1 MNLRFHHVGL
11 ACKDIEIERAAH
23 RMLGYVEEGP
33 DFVDPRQ
40 RIKGCFLV
48 KDGMRIELLEPAG
61 EPSPLK
67 PFLARGL
74 KMYHQAFET
83 DSIDTSVA
91 ELKQAGALMTVP
103 PTPAVAFGGRSIAF
117 LLLRTEL
124 LVELIQAA

>member
-1 MNLRFHHVGL
+1 MDLRFHHIGL
-11 ACKDIEIERAAH
+11 ACKDIEVERAAH
-23 RMLGYVEEGP
+23 RMLGYVDEGP
-33 DFVDPRQ
+33 VFIDPRQ

-67 PFLARGL
+67 PFLTRGL

-83 DSIDTSVA
+83 GSIEAAVA
-91 ELKQAGALMTVP
+91 ELKRAGALVTVP
-103 PTPAVAFGGRSIAF
+103 PTPAVAFGGRAIAF

-124 LVELIQAA
+124 LVELIQSA